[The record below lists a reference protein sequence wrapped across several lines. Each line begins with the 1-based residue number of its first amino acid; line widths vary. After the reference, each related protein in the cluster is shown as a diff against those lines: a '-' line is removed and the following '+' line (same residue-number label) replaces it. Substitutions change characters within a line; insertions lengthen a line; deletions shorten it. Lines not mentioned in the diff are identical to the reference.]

1 MSVQWELV
9 SVGKNQHLFA
19 NKHDNE
25 YPMHI
30 FYSNVVVINVTGNHI
45 YLEDDNYDFHII
57 YETKKNNVVC
67 EVNKKHYDEGLNID
81 NDIVNFKNDKHQ
93 WSVIAST
100 YHTYLNKPCVVCY
113 KDKIIIYCEVN
124 NLHVF
129 NFDGSLFVKINVI
142 ELIEEL
148 YVDDNMLI
156 VKGFIWNP
164 LFFIIKINLDKVLS
178 LQEKYYNDD
187 NRNYYVEE
195 YVYEK
200 TNRLLEMLKYFPH
213 ENPDDYTFSDID
225 STEE

>member
-1 MSVQWELV
+1 M
-9 SVGKNQHLFA
+9 
-19 NKHDNE
+19 
-25 YPMHI
+25 
-30 FYSNVVVINVTGNHI
+30 
-45 YLEDDNYDFHII
+45 
-57 YETKKNNVVC
+57 
-67 EVNKKHYDEGLNID
+67 
-81 NDIVNFKNDKHQ
+81 
-93 WSVIAST
+93 
-100 YHTYLNKPCVVCY
+100 
-113 KDKIIIYCEVN
+113 
-124 NLHVF
+124 
-129 NFDGSLFVKINVI
+129 
-142 ELIEEL
+142 

-200 TNRLLEMLKYFPH
+200 TNRFLEMLKYFPH